1 MVKKIYVISNVCTG
15 IDYVVV
21 LSEAEYDMLTW
32 FCEHIFEDFVIYSLS
47 DILQITENNDTYGF
61 NC

>member
-1 MVKKIYVISNVCTG
+1 MVRRIYVISNVVTG

-21 LSEAEYDMLTW
+21 LSEEEYDMLTW
-32 FCEHIFEDFVIYSLS
+32 FCEHIFEDFVIFSLT
-47 DILQITENNDTYGF
+47 DILQITEDNETYGF